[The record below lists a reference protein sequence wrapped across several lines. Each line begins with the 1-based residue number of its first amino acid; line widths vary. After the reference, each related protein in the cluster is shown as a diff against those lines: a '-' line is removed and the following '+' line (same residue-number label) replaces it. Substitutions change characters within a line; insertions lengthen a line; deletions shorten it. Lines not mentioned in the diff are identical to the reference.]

1 MLCRLPDSDL
11 DWLECHTKHDRQEIV
26 EMFEGFRD
34 DFKGG
39 LELEQLVIRTSFLYT
54 IALHTYYSSSHL
66 RN

>member
-39 LELEQLVIRTSFLYT
+39 LELEQLVIHLDFSLVHQCTHTS
-54 IALHTYYSSSHL
+54 
-66 RN
+66 